1 MYEISNRHRDELI
14 EMLKVFYSEGD
25 SRRDGLRLFNLRRRA
40 LLLAR
45 TLEKKTPV
53 EER

>member
-1 MYEISNRHRDELI
+1 MFEISNRHRDELI
-14 EMLKVFYSEGD
+14 EMLTAFYSEGYA
-25 SRRDGLRLFNLRRRA
+25 RRDGMRLFKLRRRA

-45 TLEKKTPV
+45 TLEKKRPV

>member
-14 EMLKVFYSEGD
+14 EMLTAFYSEGNCQ
-25 SRRDGLRLFNLRRRA
+25 RDGLRLFNLRRRA

-45 TLEKKTPV
+45 TLEKKSPV